1 MVKILI
7 VEDEIYIRFLMAEIL
22 KDINQPRI
30 ELITADDG
38 KKGLEA
44 IKSEN
49 PDIVF
54 LDIMMPELDGYDVAR
69 ITKKELNL
77 ENVYIVMFTAK
88 GGGLLSDK
96 QKFIDSGA
104 DEFMVKPFDP
114 ELILSKTM
122 EIIDK
127 QNLK

>member
-1 MVKILI
+1 MIKILI
-7 VEDEIYIRFLMAEIL
+7 VEDEPNIRLLTAEIL
-22 KDINQPRI
+22 KDIEEPKTQI
-30 ELITADDG
+30 ITAVNG

-44 IKSEN
+44 IKIEN

-54 LDIMMPELDGYDVAR
+54 LDIMMPEMDGYEVAR
-69 ITKKELNL
+69 IAKKELDL
-77 ENVYIVMFTAK
+77 KNVYILLFTAK
-88 GGGLLSDK
+88 GSGLLSDK

-114 ELILSKTM
+114 ELIILKAM

-127 QNLK
+127 RNLS